1 MNFEQTPSL
10 KDFKHGLQE
19 DLPPKKRLSLPQ
31 LVILVLLVT
40 VIGLSVIVFVR
51 SDSLQLARGVGS
63 IRGIVVD
70 ERGQPFQAE
79 IYILGS
85 EIFSRADSN
94 GYFEIS
100 GVPAGKQYL
109 IVADE
114 RVGHEFQIA
123 VLPGE
128 VLDVGTLRFVST
140 ATP

>member
-1 MNFEQTPSL
+1 MNFEQSPSL

-19 DLPPKKRLSLPQ
+19 DQPPKKRLSLPQ
-31 LVILVLLVT
+31 LVILVLLVS
-40 VIGLSVIVFVR
+40 VIGLSVVVFIR
-51 SDSLQLARGVGS
+51 SDNQQLVRGVGS
-63 IRGIVVD
+63 IRGSVVN
-70 ERGQPFQAE
+70 EQGQPFQAE

-85 EIFSRADSN
+85 EILSKADSN

-114 RVGHEFQIA
+114 YVGHEFQIA

-128 VLDVGTLRFVST
+128 MLDVGVLRFIST

>member
-1 MNFEQTPSL
+1 MNFEQSPSL
-10 KDFKHGLQE
+10 KDFQHGLQE
-19 DLPPKKRLSLPQ
+19 DLPPKKRLSLLQ
-31 LVILVLLVT
+31 MVILVLLVT
-40 VIGLSVIVFVR
+40 VFALTAVVFVR
-51 SDSLQLARGVGS
+51 SDNQQLVRGVGS
-63 IRGIVVD
+63 VRGSVVD
-70 ERGQPFQAE
+70 EQGQPFQAE
-79 IYILGS
+79 IYILGTDILS
-85 EIFSRADSN
+85 KADSN

-100 GVPAGKQYL
+100 SVPAGKQYL